1 MRTSINFSAFTQTTY
16 YAVGKEEGQDLQFDL
31 FVDVI
36 KEYKELTPYIE
47 SQAEESVMFRIP
59 NEDNKIQMLINRICM
74 LVYNECIYNDGVTAS
89 KCKKCEYKS
98 YCDLIG
104 GLRNGL

>member
-16 YAVGKEEGQDLQFDL
+16 YAVGKEEGEDKQFDL
-31 FVDVI
+31 FIKAV
-36 KEYKELTPYIE
+36 KEYEDLTPYIE

-59 NEDNKIQMLINRICM
+59 NEDARIQMLINRICM
-74 LVYNECIYNDGVTAS
+74 LVYNDCVYNDGKTAA

-98 YCDLIG
+98 YCDVIG
-104 GLRNGL
+104 GLRHA